1 MSTRQPVIVLVG
13 LMGTGKSTVAWDLA
27 QRFAVP
33 CLDTDKLVEQRT
45 GQSVRDIF
53 SAHGEDFFRDVE
65 SEVLKDCLHSPD
77 GAVVAG
83 AGGVVIRDVNRQL
96 LAKKSAAGECVVVW
110 LTAKPEVLAQRT
122 AKGTHRP
129 LLDDDRLGVLNKMA
143 TDREA
148 LYREVADI
156 VIDVSDRPAESVV
169 SLIVSAIDMAD
180 DEKRA

>member
-1 MSTRQPVIVLVG
+1 MSKRQPVIVLIG

-45 GQSVRDIF
+45 GQSVREVF
-53 SAHGEDFFRDVE
+53 SVHGEEFFRDVE
-65 SEVLKDCLHSPD
+65 SEVLQECLHSPD

-83 AGGVVIRDVNRQL
+83 AGGIVIRHANREL
-96 LAKKSAAGECVVVW
+96 LAERSAAGDCVVVW
-110 LTAKPEVLAQRT
+110 LTAAPEVLAQRT

-129 LLDDDRLGVLNKMA
+129 LLDEDRLGVLRKMA
-143 TDREA
+143 VDREA

-156 VIDVSDRPAESVV
+156 VIDVSERPAESVV
-169 SLIVSAIDMAD
+169 SLIMSAIDMAD
-180 DEKRA
+180 DEKKA

>member
-1 MSTRQPVIVLVG
+1 VNKRQPVIVLVG

-45 GQSVRDIF
+45 GHSVRDVF
-53 SAHGEDFFRDVE
+53 SVHGEEFFRDVE

-77 GAVVAG
+77 GAVIAG
-83 AGGVVIRDVNRQL
+83 AGGVVIRATNRQL
-96 LAKKSAAGECVVVW
+96 LAEKSAAGDCVVVW
-110 LTAKPEVLAQRT
+110 LTASPEVLAQRT

-129 LLDDDRLGVLNKMA
+129 LLDGDRLAVLHKMA
-143 TDREA
+143 IDREA
-148 LYREVADI
+148 LYKEVADI

-169 SLIVSAIDMAD
+169 SLIVSAIDLAD
-180 DEKRA
+180 DEKKA